1 MTQNQLRYLELMQ
14 TRARDAWNRD
24 VAEGTLRESTR
35 HNKMDEK
42 LRSTAN
48 DINWFNANV
57 NQYNADTNRM
67 NAHTNRWNA
76 ATNERNARSNER
88 NAASNER
95 NAASNER
102 NAQSNEA
109 NAYSNRMN
117 AYTNQRNAS
126 TNLMNAQIAQQRANT
141 EYQAMLHNYE
151 IQRRQ
156 TAVQEGN
163 AEVQRLLWS
172 TQADNAWAQ
181 MKYYNKS
188 AKEKEKSVDLMDRQM
203 FLTDAQNAKYQA
215 EAEKARSE
223 TDLNKYKAVEVQASA
238 LQKAAATDETLG
250 RIDWQGVTAFT
261 NAFANMTGNYLK
273 WYKSMPV
280 SGSTR

>member
-126 TNLMNAQIAQQRANT
+126 INLMNAQVAQQRANT

-151 IQRRQ
+151 IQQRQ

-172 TQADNAWAQ
+172 TQADSAWQQAG
-181 MKYYNKS
+181 YYSSS
-188 AKEKEKSVDLMDRQM
+188 AKEKDKSVDLMTWQ
-203 FLTDAQNAKYQA
+203 TDLMAAQRAKTRA
-215 EAEKARSE
+215 ETEKIKSD
-223 TDLNKYKAVEVQASA
+223 TDLNKYKAIDVQASA

-250 RIDWQGVTAFT
+250 RLDWQGVTAFT
-261 NAFANMTGNYLK
+261 NAFSNLTGNYLK

-280 SGSTR
+280 GSSKR